1 MMIEWTLR
9 TGSSGTA
16 HSLLLTYD
24 NGNMDSIP
32 FRKEGFTLER
42 TDDKGYVLDCMKET
56 ILSSVTGIEREY
68 HDLWIHDTMMVV
80 ASNLNDPRNE
90 AFALMHDGEKVGMLW
105 LGRSNDQFTCE
116 PIGYVLGIFVKDG
129 YRGKGLGKE
138 MMSSAEGWCKENGL
152 LSLSLNVSVANPV
165 ARSLYDGC
173 GFTEQSI
180 VMRKEL
186 RR

>member
-1 MMIEWTLR
+1 
-9 TGSSGTA
+9 
-16 HSLLLTYD
+16 
-24 NGNMDSIP
+24 MDSIP
-32 FRKEGFTLER
+32 FRKEGFTLNR
-42 TDDKGYVLDCMKET
+42 TDDRGYVLDCMKET

-68 HDLWIHDTMMVV
+68 DALWIHNTMMVV
-80 ASNLNDPRNE
+80 ASNLDDPRNE

-129 YRGKGLGKE
+129 YRRRGLGRE
-138 MMSSAEGWCKENGL
+138 MVSSAEIWCKDNGL
-152 LSLSLNVSVANPV
+152 LSLSLNVSVYNPT

-173 GFTEQSI
+173 GFTEQSV

-186 RR
+186 HR